1 MDTGDTAWVLMA
13 SALVLIMT
21 PGVAFFYG
29 GMVGSKNVNGTI
41 MHCFMTIGLVGV
53 VWVLWGYS
61 LAFGPDIGGF
71 IGNLTLG
78 GLNNVHATAGE
89 GENISEQTFMIFQ
102 AMFAII
108 TPALVVGAFAERMK
122 FSAFVI
128 FIVLW
133 VSITYTP
140 LAHWV
145 WHSEGWLYN
154 LGALDFAGGTVVHIS
169 AGVGALAAA
178 LIFGPR
184 LGFGREPKP
193 PHNVPMIVLG
203 ASLLWFGWFG
213 FNAGSALAANDSAVN
228 AFVVTNTAAAMAV
241 VAWVAMSWMFGKK
254 PSVVGAASGAVAGLV
269 AITPA
274 SGFVGPMPAII
285 IGLGAGVFC
294 YAAVELLIKLKVD
307 DSLAVWGVHGIGGTW
322 GALATG
328 LFIGIGYLTFGD
340 LATEAANRGE
350 QILFQLA
357 GIGAS
362 WGWSFVTTALILLGI
377 KYTIGL
383 RVSEKEERVG
393 LDVSQHGEEGYILGE
408 APTAVAGAAEPGND
422 D

>member
-1 MDTGDTAWVLMA
+1 MA
-13 SALVLIMT
+13 SSALVLIMT

-29 GMVGSKNVNGTI
+29 GMVGSKNVAGTI
-41 MHCFMTIGLVGV
+41 MHCFMAIGLVGV

-71 IGNLTLG
+71 IGNLKWLG
-78 GLNNVHATAGE
+78 LDDVPADAAAGDVP
-89 GENISEQTFMIFQ
+89 GQTHMIFQ

-108 TPALVVGAFAERMK
+108 TPALVIGAFAERMK
-122 FSAFVI
+122 FSAFVT

-133 VSITYTP
+133 VTIVYAP
-140 LAHWV
+140 VAHWV
-145 WHSEGWLYN
+145 WHSEGWLFE
-154 LGALDFAGGTVVHIS
+154 LGALDFAGGTVVHIN

-178 LIFGPR
+178 LIFGRR
-184 LGFGREPKP
+184 LGFRQRANP
-193 PHNVPMIVLG
+193 PHNIPMIVLG

-213 FNAGSALAANDSAVN
+213 FNAGSALAANATAVN

-241 VAWVAMSWMFGKK
+241 VAWVAMSWIFGRK

-285 IGLGAGVFC
+285 IGLGAGVIC
-294 YAAVELLIKLKVD
+294 YGAVELLLKLNVD
-307 DSLAVWGVHGIGGTW
+307 DSLAVWGVHGVGGTW

-328 LFIGIGYLTFGD
+328 LFVGVGFMTFGD
-340 LATEAANRGE
+340 LATEASNRGE

-362 WGWSFVTTALILLGI
+362 WGWAFVTTSIILLAI
-377 KYTIGL
+377 KFTIGI
-383 RVSEKEERVG
+383 RVREEEEEVG
-393 LDVSQHGEEGYILGE
+393 LDSSQHGEEAYIVGAAP
-408 APTAVAGAAEPGND
+408 APTGVAGGSD
-422 D
+422 DEHAD